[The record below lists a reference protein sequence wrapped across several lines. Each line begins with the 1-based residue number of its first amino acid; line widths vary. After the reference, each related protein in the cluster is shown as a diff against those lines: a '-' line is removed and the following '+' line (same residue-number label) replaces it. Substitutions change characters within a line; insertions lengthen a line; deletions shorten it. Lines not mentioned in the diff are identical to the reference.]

1 MLSPPRWSW
10 ECWAI
15 CLSLRPWLHSSVN
28 SVSPKQ
34 ANEGGLHKVRDGCW
48 IISPQSNNMCNFGT
62 LEGSGP
68 SNLSSQTHFS
78 QSSMTQLRFRHTG
91 LLQHCLKSL
100 TERWWPSA
108 AQSCLLRTQ
117 EKRERKFSRYSG
129 CIWLP
134 FYWHIKSGSKPISQY
149 KAVSNILIIQTKVQ
163 WGLALKRINCPL
175 LNVCRIIVI
184 LRSQLALPPR
194 L

>member
-108 AQSCLLRTQ
+108 AQSCLLRFRRKGRGNSPDTQ
-117 EKRERKFSRYSG
+117 AVYDCLFTGIYRAVLNLY
-129 CIWLP
+129 LN
-134 FYWHIKSGSKPISQY
+134 IKQSP
-149 KAVSNILIIQTKVQ
+149 TF
-163 WGLALKRINCPL
+163 
-175 LNVCRIIVI
+175 
-184 LRSQLALPPR
+184 
-194 L
+194 